1 MGVLADTIHNFI
13 PSGIVLMLWI
23 VQEWYVW
30 GFNALSNIY
39 FILGLTEV
47 AVAVISLQKRKK

>member
-1 MGVLADTIHNFI
+1 
-13 PSGIVLMLWI
+13 MLWI
-23 VQEWYVW
+23 VLEWYVW